1 MLHDLLLV
9 SRYFDGPGR
18 ALYEEDLKSRYGA
31 DTVRQ
36 AIYAGLLEHRRVP
49 CGAGRMRCV
58 CWLSRAG
65 AVHAGLTH

>member
-1 MLHDLLLV
+1 MLRDLLLV
-9 SRYFDGPGR
+9 SHYFSGPDT

-31 DTVRQ
+31 DEVRT

-58 CWLSRAG
+58 CWLSRKGQMEARQG
-65 AVHAGLTH
+65 

>member
-1 MLHDLLLV
+1 MLNDLLLV

-31 DTVRQ
+31 EEVRR

-58 CWLSRAG
+58 CWLSRDG
-65 AVHAGLTH
+65 ARQAAVQG

>member
-9 SRYFDGPGR
+9 SHYFNGPDT

-31 DTVRQ
+31 DAVKT
-36 AIYAGLLEHRRVP
+36 AIYTGLLEHRRVP

-58 CWLSRAG
+58 CWLSHKGQAEARQG
-65 AVHAGLTH
+65 

>member
-1 MLHDLLLV
+1 MLNDLLLV
-9 SRYFDGPGR
+9 SRYFNGADT

-31 DTVRQ
+31 DEVRR

-58 CWLSRAG
+58 CWLSRKG
-65 AVHAGLTH
+65 AAEAAVQG